1 MFSFRK
7 ARMDTCQYCDQMEN
21 QIKTTCSEIRNGNAE
36 RVSDLER
43 LRQEHEAH
51 RQESETRFASQK
63 YDMVVL
69 SKRR

>member
-1 MFSFRK
+1 MLSFRK
-7 ARMDTCQYCDQMEN
+7 ARIDTCQYCDQMEN
-21 QIKTTCSEIRNGNAE
+21 QINTLCLEIKNGIAE

-43 LRQEHEAH
+43 LRQEHDAH
-51 RQESETRFASQK
+51 QLESETRFASQK